1 MGAYI
6 LFDGGAIHFDVVRNE
21 TVTMSA
27 SVTEHPVEQGAD
39 IADHIRDELM
49 KIRLEVFVANEPTD
63 DVNGLGATTQTFTAK
78 VNHSASTPA
87 VNPVLGVLGAIANPL
102 AALTNALGMGPQ
114 PPVDFPVSGQSWVG
128 AVPPGF
134 DFVKD
139 MVTQLELL
147 KSTPTLVDVAT
158 HARYC
163 PSMAITSIES
173 QPHGS
178 GAFIS
183 IDMKAIRIVA
193 SNSVDAPAPTQA
205 RAKPKVPKGVQQPDV
220 PQQTIAAGIT
230 DAIQGALGVPSFL
243 PPAAP

>member
-1 MGAYI
+1 VGAYI

-21 TVTMSA
+21 TVSLSA
-27 SVTEHPVEQGAD
+27 AVTEHPVEQGAD
-39 IADHIRDELM
+39 IADHIRDELD

-63 DVNGLGATTQTFTAK
+63 DVNSYGATTQMFTAL
-78 VNHSASTPA
+78 VNHSVSKPA

-102 AALTNALGMGPQ
+102 GALTNALGLDNGP
-114 PPVDFPVSGQSWVG
+114 PKDFPVSGQSWVG
-128 AVPPGF
+128 AVPAGF

-139 MVTQLELL
+139 MVSRLEAL

-163 PSMAITSIES
+163 SSMAITGIES

-183 IDMKAIRIVA
+183 IDLKAIKIVA
-193 SNSVDAPAPTQA
+193 SSSVDVPKPTQA
-205 RAKPKVPKGVQQPDV
+205 RAKPKVPKGVQQPKVD
-220 PQQTIAAGIT
+220 QTKTILAGID
-230 DAIQGALGVPSFL
+230 DAVGISSLL
-243 PPAAP
+243 WT